1 MRKSGETQNAVYEFI
16 KRFIAEN
23 AYPPTVREI
32 GAALGLRSTSTVHMH
47 ITKLAEKGLIV
58 LNPSKQRSITLPGTG
73 TQVKNTHVQS
83 VPLVG
88 NVAAGTP
95 ILADDNVQEYYSMP
109 KSLLKGGDAT
119 EVFMLK
125 INGESMI
132 EAGINNGDTIIVHK
146 GISVEAGDIAVV
158 RVFGESAT
166 LKRIYFEKGNKVR
179 LQPENSSMQPI
190 IVDINDVEI
199 VGKLIGLYREY

>member
-1 MRKSGETQNAVYEFI
+1 
-16 KRFIAEN
+16 
-23 AYPPTVREI
+23 
-32 GAALGLRSTSTVHMH
+32 
-47 ITKLAEKGLIV
+47 
-58 LNPSKQRSITLPGTG
+58 
-73 TQVKNTHVQS
+73 
-83 VPLVG
+83 
-88 NVAAGTP
+88 
-95 ILADDNVQEYYSMP
+95 MP

-190 IVDINDVEI
+190 ILDKSDVEI

>member
-73 TQVKNTHVQS
+73 TQVKKTHVQS

-95 ILADDNVQEYYSMP
+95 ILADDNVQEYYNMP
-109 KSLLKGGDAT
+109 KCLLKGGDAT

-190 IVDINDVEI
+190 ILDKSDVEI